1 MARLRRF
8 EHHRYV
14 GARDTMVVYDTDDA
28 EQSAELAQR
37 MEADRLLERNLLQA
51 FGPDTL
57 EEAAN
62 RGFRPYPNVS
72 ARRRAASRGSS

>member
-1 MARLRRF
+1 
-8 EHHRYV
+8 
-14 GARDTMVVYDTDDA
+14 
-28 EQSAELAQR
+28 

-72 ARRRAASRGSS
+72 ARSRAASPGSS